1 MTTSLKI
8 TSGVI
13 ALLAV
18 WLGTLAGVMALDDS
32 APAALVLMPTQS
44 FLNNLPA
51 DAAILSQNAISITLA
66 ADTPLPHRLYDAG
79 AWLVLPAGLSG
90 CASV

>member
-8 TSGVI
+8 ASGVI

-32 APAALVLMPTQS
+32 APAALVLMPG
-44 FLNNLPA
+44 
-51 DAAILSQNAISITLA
+51 DVIEAAPTGTDGS
-66 ADTPLPHRLYDAG
+66 
-79 AWLVLPAGLSG
+79 
-90 CASV
+90 

>member
-1 MTTSLKI
+1 MTTSLNLL
-8 TSGVI
+8 GGLVL
-13 ALLAV
+13 LLAV
-18 WLGTLAGVMALDDS
+18 WLGTLAGVMAMSDN

-44 FLNNLPA
+44 FLNNLPE

-90 CASV
+90 CSTV